1 MAEKR
6 TIGLTSIKLGA
17 VGVDGGMGA
26 SLAVLG
32 NTFQGTATLTQEDP
46 AENEFFAEEQDDPI
60 EVLFTKGKT
69 TLEFAIVDF
78 TPATMVKVLGGTV
91 SGVAP
96 AEKWEAPTDIPA
108 IEQSIEIITKKN
120 LKIEI
125 PRASVKAKLDLNF
138 SKSEM
143 GRILVSATVLKPE
156 LAGTAPISTSFV
168 A

>member
-6 TIGLTSIKLGA
+6 TIGLASIKLGA
-17 VGVDGGMGA
+17 VGENGGMGT

-32 NTFQGTATLTQEDP
+32 NTYQGTATLTQDDASETP
-46 AENEFFAEEQDDPI
+46 FYVEEQDDPVEI
-60 EVLFTKGKT
+60 EYTKGNT

-78 TPATMVKVLGGTV
+78 SPATMVKVLGGKVT
-91 SGVAP
+91 GVAP
-96 AEKWEAPTDIPA
+96 NEKWDAPADIPV

-125 PRASVKAKLDLNF
+125 PRARIKAKLDLNF

-143 GRILVSATVLKPE
+143 GRILISATILKPTK
-156 LAGTAPISTSFV
+156 ADTAPYSTSFV
-168 A
+168 E